1 MSVLSLSVVRA
12 TGEVVYAAEQEDEVT
27 LAWRGEYLPGDK
39 LVVRCDTHP
48 VRLVLRLDASL
59 AESHVLMT
67 EDSFEFP
74 IPLGCRQKAYGK
86 GWAFEGDRHFA
97 YVRREDPREAAA
109 WRNLSL
115 NACDCEDMTGVYPHV
130 TSNVP
135 MDNPQFVAR
144 NVIDGVME
152 TSNHGSWPHE
162 SWSVAGRADAW
173 LKIDFGEPVNAD
185 ELRLY
190 LRADFPHDTCWR
202 QVQLEL
208 SDGSVTDLA
217 LKKTGARQTFDL
229 GGRIVSW
236 VKLQNL
242 VKIDEDGFP
251 GLSQIEIWGRVLTS
265 ANGEVLR

>member
-185 ELRLY
+185 ELRLFCTIH
-190 LRADFPHDTCWR
+190 A
-202 QVQLEL
+202 
-208 SDGSVTDLA
+208 
-217 LKKTGARQTFDL
+217 GARCNWSSRTVLLPIWRSRRRERGKRLIWEGVPFR
-229 GGRIVSW
+229 GSSC
-236 VKLQNL
+236 
-242 VKIDEDGFP
+242 KILSKSMRTGFP
-251 GLSQIEIWGRVLTS
+251 G
-265 ANGEVLR
+265 